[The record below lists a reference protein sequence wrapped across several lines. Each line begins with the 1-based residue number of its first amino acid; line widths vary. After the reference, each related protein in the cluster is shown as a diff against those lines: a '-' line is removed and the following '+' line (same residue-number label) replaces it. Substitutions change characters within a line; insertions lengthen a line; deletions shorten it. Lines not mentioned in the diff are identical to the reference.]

1 MVRRRTAVTFD
12 GHDLTQRFG
21 VGGLQ
26 RPLMPREGE
35 YVSVPGADGALFVG
49 VTDATR
55 TVRLTLTYL
64 DADPAE
70 RMEAFRELAS
80 WLHVDSPR
88 ALAISEDG
96 GLWYKAMP
104 NAQADGARALNAD
117 SFVVEFTC
125 DSCLYGDEASED
137 VTLSSGGTATIEVG
151 GTLPT
156 PMLLSGEVTASGVWA
171 ISLDGA
177 AQYTGTQG
185 AEGAPET
192 LYYEIDAETRVAK
205 VGQDETAALEAFAL
219 APTDRWMWLAPG
231 THTLAA
237 TGCSATLTVGYVER
251 WA

>member
-1 MVRRRTAVTFD
+1 MVRQRTTVTFD
-12 GHDLTQRFG
+12 GNDLTQRFG
-21 VGGLQ
+21 VGDLQ

-104 NAQADGARALNAD
+104 NAKADGARALNAD

-125 DSCLYGDEASED
+125 DSCLYGEA
-137 VTLSSGGTATIEVG
+137 VTEHLGVTAGADTATFVVG

-156 PMLLSGEVTASGVWA
+156 PCVVDAFVGTDGDWSLTLDDGSVYSGKEWSGAYV
-171 ISLDGA
+171 STRYRLDS
-177 AQYTGTQG
+177 
-185 AEGAPET
+185 
-192 LYYEIDAETRVAK
+192 ETRVAIE
-205 VGQDETAALEAFAL
+205 GYGTSQERTFAL
-219 APTDRWMWLAPG
+219 APTNRWFWLTPG
-231 THTLAA
+231 EHTIQGSNCAADIELA
-237 TGCSATLTVGYVER
+237 YVER